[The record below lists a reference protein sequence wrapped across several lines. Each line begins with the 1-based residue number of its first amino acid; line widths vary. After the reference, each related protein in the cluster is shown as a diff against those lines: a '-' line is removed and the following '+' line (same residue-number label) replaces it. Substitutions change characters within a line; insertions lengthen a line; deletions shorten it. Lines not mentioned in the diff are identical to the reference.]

1 MPYPSPVRRNSAAPC
16 LALALL
22 LATSPAARAGDALPT
37 LNGSDGDV
45 DAFLDRLLLDPAP
58 GRSVANA
65 DPGAA
70 ADFGDRLDCV
80 MRPSASVSLAAP
92 MPGLL
97 ADVSAERGDR
107 VKAGQTIA
115 RLEDG
120 MEAATVVLDRLRAS
134 SDVEKRART
143 AEAETAAKQAER
155 ARYLTQRQL
164 MPEREAEPLFSAERV
179 TKLQAELSDH
189 ERDLVKLELA
199 RSEAALERRRIVSPI
214 DGVVIEKKLSAGEYA
229 DGSNPILRV
238 VTLDPLR
245 VETFAPAA
253 LFGRLQKGS
262 KATVYPA
269 PPLTGA
275 YEAEVEVVDPVFNAA
290 GGVFG
295 VRLSLANAD
304 GKLPG
309 DYRCSVSFNP
319 PPGG

>member
-1 MPYPSPVRRNSAAPC
+1 MPYPLPARRNN
-16 LALALL
+16 ALALL
-22 LATSPAARAGDALPT
+22 VAAALLGGISAAHASDALPT
-37 LNGSDGDV
+37 LNGRDSDV

-58 GRSVANA
+58 GQGAQD
-65 DPGAA
+65 DPAA
-70 ADFGDRLDCV
+70 ATDLAARLDCV

-97 ADVSAERGDR
+97 AEVSAERGDR
-107 VKAGQTIA
+107 VKAGQVVA

-120 MEAATVVLDRLRAS
+120 MEAASVALDRLRAS
-134 SDVEKRART
+134 SDTEERARM

-155 ARYLTQRQL
+155 ARFLAEREL
-164 MPEREAEPLFSAERV
+164 MPEREVETLLTAERV

-189 ERDLVKLELA
+189 EHEVVKLELA
-199 RSEAALERRRIVSPI
+199 RSAAALERRRIVSPV

-229 DGSNPILRV
+229 DASNPILRV

-253 LFGRLQKGS
+253 FFGRLHKGS

-295 VRLSLANAD
+295 VRLLLANTD

-309 DYRCSVSFNP
+309 DYRCSVSFQP
-319 PPGG
+319 SPGG